1 MAKNKTDFIARRAAA
16 EGITTKAV
24 KTVLV
29 KIASEARK
37 AAISAAEEGW
47 TGFRPVSIKHMV
59 GVLTSTHYKG
69 GYIYPGSIVTPGAF
83 QAIAFSIPGDSLEG
97 NTKGAR
103 EWLDAAPI
111 GTEVSESYHA
121 GNGSSCEVYQKTQ
134 QGWGYI
140 KTNYEG
146 EEQDAKRRCYLY
158 DHEAAVAAAMG
169 VGISPTFRA
178 IYKQVADQL

>member
-24 KTVLV
+24 KTALV

-47 TGFRPVSIKHMV
+47 TGFRLVSIKHMV

-83 QAIAFSIPGDSLEG
+83 QAIAFSRPGGCQEG

-103 EWLDAAPI
+103 EWLDTAPI
-111 GTEVSESYHA
+111 GTEVSEVYDI

-140 KTNYEG
+140 R
-146 EEQDAKRRCYLY
+146 AKNANEVTEAERRSYL
-158 DHEAAVAAAMG
+158 HGNEAAVAAAMG

-178 IYKQVADQL
+178 IYQEIADQL